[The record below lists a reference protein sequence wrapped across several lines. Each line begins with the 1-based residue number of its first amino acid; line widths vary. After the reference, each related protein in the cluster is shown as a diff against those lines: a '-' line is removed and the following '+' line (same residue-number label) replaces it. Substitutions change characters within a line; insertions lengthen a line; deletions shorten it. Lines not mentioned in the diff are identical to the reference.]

1 MKRIIFSLAILAMGM
16 KLQAQTP
23 ISCYPL
29 NQAKDIN
36 IDTHLII
43 EFDSEVKA
51 GFSLPFI
58 IDLLVKFS
66 PYFDCTSLSLSFL

>member
-29 NQAKDIN
+29 NHAKDIN

-51 GFSLPFI
+51 GTRES
-58 IDLLVKFS
+58 
-66 PYFDCTSLSLSFL
+66 

>member
-51 GFSLPFI
+51 GFSLPFS
-58 IDLLVKFS
+58 IDSYFS
-66 PYFDCTSLSLSFL
+66 LQYQYS

>member
-51 GFSLPFI
+51 GLQDLPRDSSRI
-58 IDLLVKFS
+58 PLPSIHQCPIYKGGR
-66 PYFDCTSLSLSFL
+66 